1 MRRSFESL
9 TKDLGEGEQDE
20 KIRLVFDLDRIK
32 KVFENP
38 ILRPFNVQVLLY
50 ICFNSFINEKIPS
63 LEQIARG
70 LNMKIETVK
79 EEIENLKGF
88 GFLE

>member
-1 MRRSFESL
+1 MRRSFEGL
-9 TKDLGEGEQDE
+9 IKDLGEGEQDE
-20 KIRLVFDLDRIK
+20 EIRLVFDLDRVE

-50 ICFNSFINEKIPS
+50 ICFNSFVNEKIPS
-63 LEQIARG
+63 LGQIARDLKMG
-70 LNMKIETVK
+70 VKTVE
-79 EEIENLKGF
+79 EEIINLKGF

>member
-9 TKDLGEGEQDE
+9 MKNLDEGEQDE

-50 ICFNSFINEKIPS
+50 ICFNVFIYEKIPS
-63 LEQIARG
+63 LKQIARD
-70 LNMKIETVK
+70 LKMEIETVK
-79 EEIENLKGF
+79 GEIENLKDF